1 MALSKQTLQDLDSP
15 RLRPLKIGSL
25 SGLSTNQLQ
34 QYLQTEQAE
43 LTQLQNQ
50 IIQEST
56 SNTQESY
63 SSPAAISNSNLSE
76 RQRIIRQIQSVRQ
89 QKIAAAERLSEMRK
103 INALKASDLNRID
116 KNLKKKK
123 KNAEKEAKRVAKIE
137 AKKDKY
143 WEKGIRKGSVS
154 GIRAHDRFKR
164 FFDSKKWSDSDKDR
178 MRELMNEVGVYEGD
192 EVFKLLTLMSSGA
205 FDSISE
211 AEEFLNEY
219 SNTQLGQETNIQKL
233 REDTRW
239 DYDKAKEGMEALQ
252 SKFADT
258 GGPGLH
264 MTF

>member
-25 SGLSTNQLQ
+25 AGLSTNQLQ
-34 QYLQTEQAE
+34 QYLQNEQAE

-50 IIQEST
+50 IIQEGIDST
-56 SNTQESY
+56 YESNSA
-63 SSPAAISNSNLSE
+63 PAISNSNLSE

-89 QKIAAAERLSEMRK
+89 QKVAAAEKLSKMREVK
-103 INALKASDLNRID
+103 ALKASDLNKINR
-116 KNLKKKK
+116 NLKKKK
-123 KNAEKEAKRVAKIE
+123 KAAEKEAKRVAKIE
-137 AKKDKY
+137 AKKDKF

-154 GIRAHDRFKR
+154 GERAHNRFKR

-178 MRELMNEVGVYEGD
+178 MRALMDEVGVYEGD

-205 FDSISE
+205 FDSIEE

-239 DYDKAKEGMEALQ
+239 DYDKAKEGMEALVNEY
-252 SKFADT
+252 
-258 GGPGLH
+258 GMR